1 VRSIPSSLDSAIVA
15 EIDARLARVATEHD
29 VTVPWA
35 IESGSRAWGFPSPD
49 SDYDCR
55 FLYVS
60 RPERYLSLWHARD
73 VIETPLDKIFDVNGW
88 DLSKALRLLVK
99 GNATPIEWLRSPII
113 YSGDNEFRDELLE
126 VATAVVDPVLLVR
139 HYLHVGH
146 HQWSGWDDS
155 MALKKVFYSLRPA
168 SSLRWLRV
176 NPGGIPPMELT
187 ALLREG
193 DAPDAVV
200 QEAVDLIAL
209 KAVTHELGTGQAP
222 PAIRAFIVDEFERA
236 SRADDV
242 PPQPRAM
249 ATQIADA
256 FFRRT
261 IAR

>member
-1 VRSIPSSLDSAIVA
+1 
-15 EIDARLARVATEHD
+15 
-29 VTVPWA
+29 
-35 IESGSRAWGFPSPD
+35 
-49 SDYDCR
+49 
-55 FLYVS
+55 
-60 RPERYLSLWHARD
+60 
-73 VIETPLDKIFDVNGW
+73 
-88 DLSKALRLLVK
+88 
-99 GNATPIEWLRSPII
+99 
-113 YSGDNEFRDELLE
+113 
-126 VATAVVDPVLLVR
+126 
-139 HYLHVGH
+139 
-146 HQWSGWDDS
+146 
-155 MALKKVFYSLRPA
+155 
-168 SSLRWLRV
+168 
-176 NPGGIPPMELT
+176 MELT